1 MVDQVIDNEGLKE
14 REETTHTLNSSPP
27 ENAKSFQD
35 AVLNQRSANQKEI
48 DKRIAEFDISDDEED
63 EMESEE
69 AFPTKSRIKINFPK
83 EKLKRIRQQYR
94 GCLIIKLLGKNIGY
108 KIFMDKISRLW
119 SLEGLFVPIDLGL
132 GFYLIRFETKA
143 DYTKVYTGGPWII
156 QDHYLTVRKWH
167 NDYRADKATA
177 IPTPVWM
184 RFPLLPL
191 EYYDEDIIME
201 IAGSLGKPIRVDNK
215 TEASIRASFARVCVE
230 IDLSQPLEPSVA
242 IGKYDYSIEYE
253 HIHLI
258 CFSCGRVGHRK
269 ENCSSSS
276 ESEKREEASNLT
288 VNTTGAPDAKS
299 VCYNGLLQSDDPTE
313 IGLGEW
319 MMVTRRNRRQ
329 PRALGPKNPE
339 AQPNARHASSSN
351 KAQSNTKP
359 QAHKA
364 HAPSPTT
371 QSQPSISNPLQLQ
384 NRYQPVQQQ
393 TSIHNEVDQGLNP
406 LASTPISPRS
416 SGPAQKTSNSA
427 HPNAKANLAQS
438 RKGKG
443 AISQQKNTPQPPKKT
458 LILCIFPLAQ
468 LIRPYPQTRTHHN
481 TPLLPPRP
489 LFHPTSN
496 HQTQISLPIMSLP
509 EIVKHPI
516 KAQMA
521 RIHLD
526 PEREVAHL
534 AEIAWW
540 MNGVNLEILL
550 NRRNVDGDKIH
561 MLVVNP
567 LRTEQQNRAVINRIL
582 GDTEISFEEDFFMT
596 AFDILVWNCRG
607 AGNMNFRR
615 HFTALVQNHKPEIV
629 ALMETKVD
637 ISSMDMFFSNLG
649 FTATSYVDPV
659 GRTGGIWLLW
669 DPKNVTVSTFHMT
682 NQAIHATISKN
693 SYEDWILS
701 VLYMSPNPR
710 NREIIWNELESM
722 ADNID
727 RPWAVA
733 GDLNDIASSNERK
746 SASSEH
752 DSSRVRLFAERIN
765 KCKLI
770 DLGCSGPKFTW
781 TNNRKGLAN
790 IQKRLD
796 RGLCNSHW
804 RALFPEGMIQNLP
817 RTYSDHSP
825 FIIHVLGR
833 PRPSFSRRPFR
844 FEAAWLLDNSF
855 CDLVNASW
863 IGDNVIECI
872 SNFTNAVTNWNKK
885 VFGNIFRKK
894 RWLLGRIEGVQRS
907 QEQNFSHNLQLLEKD
922 LVDEYN
928 NILAQEE
935 LHWYQKSRARWITQ
949 GERNTR
955 FFHLTTIIR
964 RRRANITLL
973 KNDQNEWIDDPNR
986 LRELVH
992 NYFLSLFPDLY
1003 FSDLPHASLSPDD
1016 NRQLVKPVSN
1026 AEIWDTFKHI
1036 PAYKAPGPDGIQS
1049 IFYHKCWNIVGPK
1062 VCHFIKE
1069 CFLSNSVPAGINET
1083 LIALIPK
1090 TDNPDNIKLFRPISL
1105 CNVIYKAITKILVTR
1120 IRPFLTK
1127 IISPFQSSF
1136 IPGRSTND
1144 NILVTQEILHTL
1156 RTRKGHKGGFIF
1168 KIDLEKAYDK
1178 ISWSFLKDTLLYF
1191 NFDPNWINLI
1201 MSCVTTSTTAI
1212 LWNGEPLPSF
1222 SPGRGLR
1229 QGDPPF
1235 PLFVCAMYGKV
1246 VQYDFP

>member
-1 MVDQVIDNEGLKE
+1 MLEAQKKIKSDHPDFPQSAVSSSMDMEVSRPSEVILEETLESQMVDQVIDNEGLKE

-184 RFPLLPL
+184 SFPLLPL

-443 AISQQKNTPQPPKKT
+443 AISQQKNTPQPPKKNPNPMHISPSPT
-458 LILCIFPLAQ
+458 
-468 LIRPYPQTRTHHN
+468 YST
-481 TPLLPPRP
+481 LPPNQNP
-489 LFHPTSN
+489 PQHPSSSTSA
-496 HQTQISLPIMSLP
+496 SLPP
-509 EIVKHPI
+509 HI
-516 KAQMA
+516 KPP
-521 RIHLD
+521 D
-526 PEREVAHL
+526 P
-534 AEIAWW
+534 
-540 MNGVNLEILL
+540 
-550 NRRNVDGDKIH
+550 
-561 MLVVNP
+561 
-567 LRTEQQNRAVINRIL
+567 
-582 GDTEISFEEDFFMT
+582 
-596 AFDILVWNCRG
+596 
-607 AGNMNFRR
+607 NFTTY
-615 HFTALVQNHKPEIV
+615 HEFA
-629 ALMETKVD
+629 
-637 ISSMDMFFSNLG
+637 
-649 FTATSYVDPV
+649 
-659 GRTGGIWLLW
+659 
-669 DPKNVTVSTFHMT
+669 
-682 NQAIHATISKN
+682 
-693 SYEDWILS
+693 
-701 VLYMSPNPR
+701 R
-710 NREIIWNELESM
+710 NRE
-722 ADNID
+722 
-727 RPWAVA
+727 
-733 GDLNDIASSNERK
+733 AS
-746 SASSEH
+746 H
-752 DSSRVRLFAERIN
+752 
-765 KCKLI
+765 
-770 DLGCSGPKFTW
+770 
-781 TNNRKGLAN
+781 
-790 IQKRLD
+790 Q
-796 RGLCNSHW
+796 
-804 RALFPEGMIQNLP
+804 
-817 RTYSDHSP
+817 SP
-825 FIIHVLGR
+825 DGENPSR
-833 PRPSFSRRPFR
+833 PRERSR
-844 FEAAWLLDNSF
+844 
-855 CDLVNASW
+855 
-863 IGDNVIECI
+863 
-872 SNFTNAVTNWNKK
+872 
-885 VFGNIFRKK
+885 
-894 RWLLGRIEGVQRS
+894 
-907 QEQNFSHNLQLLEKD
+907 
-922 LVDEYN
+922 
-928 NILAQEE
+928 
-935 LHWYQKSRARWITQ
+935 
-949 GERNTR
+949 
-955 FFHLTTIIR
+955 
-964 RRRANITLL
+964 
-973 KNDQNEWIDDPNR
+973 
-986 LRELVH
+986 
-992 NYFLSLFPDLY
+992 
-1003 FSDLPHASLSPDD
+1003 
-1016 NRQLVKPVSN
+1016 
-1026 AEIWDTFKHI
+1026 
-1036 PAYKAPGPDGIQS
+1036 
-1049 IFYHKCWNIVGPK
+1049 
-1062 VCHFIKE
+1062 
-1069 CFLSNSVPAGINET
+1069 
-1083 LIALIPK
+1083 
-1090 TDNPDNIKLFRPISL
+1090 
-1105 CNVIYKAITKILVTR
+1105 
-1120 IRPFLTK
+1120 
-1127 IISPFQSSF
+1127 
-1136 IPGRSTND
+1136 
-1144 NILVTQEILHTL
+1144 
-1156 RTRKGHKGGFIF
+1156 
-1168 KIDLEKAYDK
+1168 
-1178 ISWSFLKDTLLYF
+1178 
-1191 NFDPNWINLI
+1191 
-1201 MSCVTTSTTAI
+1201 
-1212 LWNGEPLPSF
+1212 
-1222 SPGRGLR
+1222 SPGRNCVVDERSKPRDPSQQEECGRR
-1229 QGDPPF
+1229 QDTHARSESVEDGTTEPCGDQPHS
-1235 PLFVCAMYGKV
+1235 G
-1246 VQYDFP
+1246 